1 MLLIWHA
8 ELLSRRVI
16 KPVDMHLDLS
26 FMNYLKKMNVFVN
39 RHLTGCPLY
48 SFDVAEVK
56 AGGEG

>member
-8 ELLSRRVI
+8 ELLSRRTI

-26 FMNYLKKMNVFVN
+26 FMNYLRKMNAFVN
-39 RHLTGCPLY
+39 RHLTGCPF

-56 AGGEG
+56 AGSEG